1 MNGTLANR
9 SGRRQLGLPQLMLL
23 VLLAFG
29 VAGMHTFGHQLGVA
43 DGSPSAIEH
52 ASHGMALV
60 HDGLVEST
68 PVQLADSST
77 DHGMDL
83 HVFTVCLAV
92 LGAVAVV
99 VSLALARHR
108 RWDVVACPRAGVP
121 AAARGRAPPDHRV
134 GLTVAV
140 VAVLRM

>member
-1 MNGTLANR
+1 
-9 SGRRQLGLPQLMLL
+9 MLL

-29 VAGMHTFGHQLGVA
+29 VAGMHTFGHQVGAA
-43 DGSPSAIEH
+43 DAGPSAIER

-60 HDGLVEST
+60 YDGLAEST

-83 HVFTVCLAV
+83 HVSTLCLAV

-108 RWDVVACPRAGVP
+108 RREVVACPRAGVP
-121 AAARGRAPPDHRV
+121 AAARGRAPPDRRV
-134 GLTVAV
+134 GLTLAV
-140 VAVLRM
+140 VAVLRI